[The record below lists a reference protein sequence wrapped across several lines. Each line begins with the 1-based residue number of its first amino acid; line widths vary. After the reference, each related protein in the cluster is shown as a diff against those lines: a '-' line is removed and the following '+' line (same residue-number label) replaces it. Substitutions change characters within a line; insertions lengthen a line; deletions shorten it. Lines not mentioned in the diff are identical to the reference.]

1 MFQHAHRRRKVP
13 TSPTLQ
19 QQKRNQQKRKRKSKF
34 SLLNI
39 KIEDEH
45 CIIPTIQVKRM
56 YDGCVPLL
64 SFKSSMNI
72 CFSFS
77 FFFFFF
83 LFSGKVLPRMSKKVD
98 CIYEYKKFL
107 TKMNRVKTWTDLC
120 FREHGFATFGHIS
133 KIHEYC
139 CNSVS
144 TPSYINLVGKVIIVW
159 VIFLPRLIS

>member
-83 LFSGKVLPRMSKKVD
+83 SFFWKSFAK
-98 CIYEYKKFL
+98 
-107 TKMNRVKTWTDLC
+107 NVK
-120 FREHGFATFGHIS
+120 EG
-133 KIHEYC
+133 
-139 CNSVS
+139 
-144 TPSYINLVGKVIIVW
+144 
-159 VIFLPRLIS
+159 